1 MACTQFEDLLLD
13 YEELAGATRE
23 EVDRHVAVCAECRA
37 FVETL
42 AGLDARLTSVYAGLN
57 APEGFRA
64 RVLARTPRRLS
75 RLPEMLDF
83 AGWAAVAGVAAA
95 LLWLAGDAL
104 QIEPLLLWAGGATAV
119 TIPCAVWTALRS
131 WAEMKG

>member
-13 YEELAGATRE
+13 YEELAGAARA
-23 EVDRHVAVCAECRA
+23 EVDSHVAVCAECRA
-37 FVETL
+37 FLETL
-42 AGLDARLTSVYAGLN
+42 AGLDARLTAMYAGVT
-57 APEGFRA
+57 APARFRG

-95 LLWLAGDAL
+95 LLWLAGEAL
-104 QIEPLLLWAGGATAV
+104 QVEPLLLWAGGAAAV